1 LLCYFALL
9 LYSYELFI
17 FMNYLFFA
25 LIVAAT
31 YCLGSLSFAV
41 IISQLMKLPNPH
53 TYGSGNPGATN
64 VLRSGNKIAAIL
76 TLVLD
81 AAKGWLA
88 VSVVQYIATYSL
100 LNLTTNQHQYLIGLS
115 IIAVFL
121 GHLFPIF
128 YRFKGGK
135 GVATAAGILI
145 AIQPLLGG
153 LTVLTWLIVALIF
166 RYSSLSAL
174 TSAVFAAIYSSV
186 WLGLSPIGLAIL
198 IISSLL
204 IWRHTAN
211 IQNLLAG
218 QEKKIGKK

>member
-1 LLCYFALL
+1 
-9 LYSYELFI
+9 
-17 FMNYLFFA
+17 MPWLFFS
-25 LIVAAT
+25 LIIAT
-31 YCLGSLSFAV
+31 SYCLGSLSFAV

-81 AAKGWLA
+81 AAKGWIA
-88 VSVVQYIATYSL
+88 VSAVQYVAAYSL
-100 LNLTTNQHQYLIGLS
+100 LGLSLNQHQWLIALTS
-115 IIAVFL
+115 LAVFL

-128 YRFKGGK
+128 YKFKGGK

-153 LTVLTWLIVALIF
+153 LTVLTWLSVALIF

-174 TSAVFAAIYSSV
+174 ISAVFAAIYSFIG
-186 WLGLSPIGLAIL
+186 LDLSPISLAIL
-198 IISSLL
+198 TVTVLL
-204 IWRHTAN
+204 IWRHTTN

-218 QEKKIGKK
+218 QEKKIGKIGNK

>member
-1 LLCYFALL
+1 
-9 LYSYELFI
+9 
-17 FMNYLFFA
+17 MNYLMSWLYLA
-25 LIVAAT
+25 LIIAT
-31 YCLGSLSFAV
+31 SYCLGSLSFAV

-76 TLVLD
+76 TLLLD
-81 AAKGWLA
+81 AAKGWLT
-88 VSVVQYIATYSL
+88 VSAVQYVAAYSL
-100 LNLTTNQHQYLIGLS
+100 LGLSLNQYQCLIGLT
-115 IIAVFL
+115 ILAVFL
-121 GHLFPIF
+121 GHLFPVF
-128 YRFKGGK
+128 YKFKGGK

-145 AIQPLLGG
+145 AVQPLLGG
-153 LTVLTWLIVALIF
+153 LAGLTWLIIAIIF

-174 TSAVFAAIYSSV
+174 ISAVFAAIYSFI
-186 WLGLSPIGLAIL
+186 WLGLSPISLAIL
-198 IISSLL
+198 IMTALL